1 GTLFGIK
8 RARGFLRND
17 SWVLRL
23 DIKGFFM
30 AIDREILFGLVM
42 GGLRGTHCELLE
54 FLIRRIVF
62 NDPLKNAR
70 FKSPRTAWNNLPPD
84 KSLINSA
91 PNCGLPIGNYRLWLT
106 LHPKKIKLQPAYKGF
121 AFLGAYIYPS
131 GIAAGRRIVKNFRKC
146 VFEPSANSQKQKQRV
161 QSYLGLMRHL

>member
-54 FLIRRIVF
+54 FLIRKIVF

-70 FKSPRTAWNNLPPD
+70 FKSPRAAWNNLPPD
-84 KSLINSA
+84 KSLINSS
-91 PNCGLPIGNYRLWLT
+91 PNCGLPIGNLT
-106 LHPKKIKLQPAYKGF
+106 SQVFANVYLNPLDHFVKRKGAELLGIDEAFVKISF
-121 AFLGAYIYPS
+121 AHSCP
-131 GIAAGRRIVKNFRKC
+131 V
-146 VFEPSANSQKQKQRV
+146 SQ
-161 QSYLGLMRHL
+161 SI